1 MNKHKARVKEMIERI
16 GELSRDLFLSE
27 QNIHNMAGKLAK
39 EMYKKHENDTQ
50 SVHMWVAANRDN
62 IFFNHKTNVEV
73 DDGGYQSCNMP
84 FTIGIQIEWQQYMIL
99 QHGHESGVI
108 IDATFETNK

>member
-1 MNKHKARVKEMIERI
+1 MNKHKVQVKEMIERN
-16 GELSRDLFLSE
+16 GELSRDLFFSE

-39 EMYKKHENDTQ
+39 EMYKKHENDAQ
-50 SVHMWVAANRDN
+50 SVHMWVAENKDN

-73 DDGGYQSCNMP
+73 DYGGYQSRNML

-99 QHGHESGVI
+99 QHDHESGVF
-108 IDATFETNK
+108 IDTTFETNE